1 MSALGLGELV
11 PQFDTLL
18 QQASPQYRYAKSLT
32 HGIAIMDVRGADAVE
47 VEYLQIADVRTP
59 EWDGTL
65 ERVRF
70 RTAAGSRRIE
80 RL

>member
-1 MSALGLGELV
+1 
-11 PQFDTLL
+11 
-18 QQASPQYRYAKSLT
+18 
-32 HGIAIMDVRGADAVE
+32 MDVRGADAVE

-70 RTAAGSRRIE
+70 RTAVGSRRIE